1 MKLKISFTALVFFYL
16 AVLNTSF
23 SAGLE
28 DRTITLKSNERFD
41 LVQANSV
48 TFKFQP
54 LSEDARKLEIT
65 NDASALGIA
74 YLGQIKLKENNT
86 ALSALRSIADQ
97 IGESLDISF
106 GVIADSNTSEAL
118 KANELLLLYHP
129 NVTITLALARPNEA
143 NDYEII
149 CTYALKEHAKKVDN
163 QQVVT
168 PPTAAPPTNTQ
179 QLTPVPTPEEEQK
192 PEASSDI
199 APIEEVTET
208 TRN

>member
-1 MKLKISFTALVFFYL
+1 MKLKISFTVLIFFSLVI
-16 AVLNTSF
+16 LNSSI

-65 NDASALGIA
+65 NDAAALGVA
-74 YLGQIKLKENNT
+74 YLGQIKLKENNS
-86 ALSALRSIADQ
+86 ALSALRSIANQ

-129 NVTITLALARPNEA
+129 NITITLALARPDEGN
-143 NDYEII
+143 NYEII
-149 CTYALKEHAKKVDN
+149 CTYALKENAKKEDN
-163 QQVVT
+163 QQIVT
-168 PPTAAPPTNTQ
+168 PPTPVAPADAQ
-179 QLTPVPTPEEEQK
+179 QLTPVPVPEQK
-192 PEASSDI
+192 PETSSDI
-199 APIEEVTET
+199 APVEGVTET
-208 TRN
+208 TTN

>member
-1 MKLKISFTALVFFYL
+1 MKLKIFFTALIIFSL
-16 AVLNTSF
+16 AFSNASF
-23 SAGLE
+23 SAGLA
-28 DRTITLKSNERFD
+28 DRTITLESNERFD

-54 LSEDARKLEIT
+54 LSEEARQLEIT
-65 NDASALGIA
+65 NDATALGVA
-74 YLGQIKLKENNT
+74 YLGQIKLKESIT

-129 NVTITLALARPNEA
+129 NVTITLALARPDEV

-149 CTYALKEHAKKVDN
+149 CTYALKEYAKIEDQ

-168 PPTAAPPTNTQ
+168 PPAASPATPINNKQ
-179 QLTPVPTPEEEQK
+179 QQITPVPTSAS
-192 PEASSDI
+192 EASSDI
-199 APIEEVTET
+199 APTVDLPEKS
-208 TRN
+208 RK

>member
-1 MKLKISFTALVFFYL
+1 MKLKISFTVLIFFSLVI
-16 AVLNTSF
+16 LNSSI

-65 NDASALGIA
+65 NDAAALGVA
-74 YLGQIKLKENNT
+74 YLGQIKLKENNS
-86 ALSALRSIADQ
+86 ALSALRSIANQ

-129 NVTITLALARPNEA
+129 NITITLALARPDEGN
-143 NDYEII
+143 NYEII
-149 CTYALKEHAKKVDN
+149 CTYALKENAKKEDN
-163 QQVVT
+163 QQIVT
-168 PPTAAPPTNTQ
+168 PHTPVAPADAQ
-179 QLTPVPTPEEEQK
+179 QLTPVPVPEQK
-192 PEASSDI
+192 PETSSDI
-199 APIEEVTET
+199 APVEGVTET
-208 TRN
+208 TTN

>member
-1 MKLKISFTALVFFYL
+1 MKLKISLTALVFFSL
-16 AVLNTSF
+16 AILNTSF
-23 SAGLE
+23 SAGIE

-65 NDASALGIA
+65 NDAAALGVA

-86 ALSALRSIADQ
+86 ALSALRSIAEQ

-129 NVTITLALARPNEA
+129 NVTITLALARPDKA

-149 CTYALKEHAKKVDN
+149 CTYALKEYAKKEDN

-168 PPTAAPPTNTQ
+168 PPTTIPPTDTQ
-179 QLTPVPTPEEEQK
+179 QLTPVPDQK

-199 APIEEVTET
+199 APVEDAPEAT
-208 TRN
+208 TN

>member
-1 MKLKISFTALVFFYL
+1 MKLKISLTVLIFFSL

-28 DRTITLKSNERFD
+28 NRTITLTSNERFD

-65 NDASALGIA
+65 NDAAALGVA
-74 YLGQIKLKENNT
+74 YLGQIKLKENNS

-129 NVTITLALARPNEA
+129 NVTITLALARPTEV

-149 CTYALKEHAKKVDN
+149 CTYALKEYVKKEDN
-163 QQVVT
+163 QQVVA
-168 PPTAAPPTNTQ
+168 PPTATSPTNTQ
-179 QLTPVPTPEEEQK
+179 QLTPMPTREPDQK

-199 APIEEVTET
+199 APVEDVPEAT
-208 TRN
+208 TN

>member
-1 MKLKISFTALVFFYL
+1 MKLKITITSLLLYIFTALNFTFAEDL
-16 AVLNTSF
+16 K
-23 SAGLE
+23 

-48 TFKFQP
+48 SFKFQP
-54 LSEDARKLEIT
+54 LSDDARKLEIT
-65 NDASALGIA
+65 NDAAALGVA
-74 YLGQIKLKENNT
+74 YLGQVTLKEDVT

-129 NVTITLALARPNEA
+129 SVTITLALAKPDPI

-149 CTYALKEHAKKVDN
+149 CTYALKEVKPIEVTHDIN
-163 QQVVT
+163 QTTSKPVT
-168 PPTAAPPTNTQ
+168 DSSGNSTQ
-179 QLTPVPTPEEEQK
+179 AVTEKQPATEVGNE
-192 PEASSDI
+192 I
-199 APIEEVTET
+199 APTEEIPEST
-208 TRN
+208 NQ

>member
-1 MKLKISFTALVFFYL
+1 MRFKISSLSLLFLFIA
-16 AVLNTSF
+16 TS
-23 SAGLE
+23 SIAIAAGLE

-65 NDASALGIA
+65 NDAAALGVA
-74 YLGQIKLKENNT
+74 YLGLLKLKENNT

-97 IGESLDISF
+97 IGESLDVSF
-106 GVIADSNTSEAL
+106 GVVADSNTSDAL

-129 NVTITLALARPNEA
+129 YVTITLALVKPNQA

-149 CTYALKEHAKKVDN
+149 CTYALKDQSKKDTVQEAASTN
-163 QQVVT
+163 QST
-168 PPTAAPPTNTQ
+168 PAEDTPGVMTN
-179 QLTPVPTPEEEQK
+179 
-192 PEASSDI
+192 
-199 APIEEVTET
+199 
-208 TRN
+208 